1 MLSLLG
7 ETATFFLGDVLKRGW
22 RSIRSPLFLL
32 FIMPVLWQQ
41 VFAVVEWDLFMFTC
55 ACVSVCEWVP
65 VNWSLHEWVLSLN
78 CMQFHVL
85 FFVHRSTCEIDSVWS
100 WVNLSA
106 YPQAVS
112 FRTSKLVWGNAH
124 SGSTNQVVLMQDART
139 HSKLWQPIVKYDPI
153 SPNLA
158 GIECC
163 VHTNSRRSA
172 YSPMLISQVNVC
184 AGTVSGWT

>member
-1 MLSLLG
+1 MCWS
-7 ETATFFLGDVLKRGW
+7 ERLKKH
-22 RSIRSPLFLL
+22 LVAF
-32 FIMPVLWQQ
+32 
-41 VFAVVEWDLFMFTC
+41 VFALHHASVVT
-55 ACVSVCEWVP
+55 ASVCGCRVRSVHVYLCVRECVWVSP
-65 VNWSLHEWVLSLN
+65 SELELAWVSFKSELHAVP
-78 CMQFHVL
+78 CT

-163 VHTNSRRSA
+163 VHTNSRRRSA